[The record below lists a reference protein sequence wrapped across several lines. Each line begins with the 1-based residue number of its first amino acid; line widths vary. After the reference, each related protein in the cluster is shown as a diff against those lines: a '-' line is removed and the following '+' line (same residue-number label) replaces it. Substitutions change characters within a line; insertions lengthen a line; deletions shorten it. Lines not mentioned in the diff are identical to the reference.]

1 MHWVV
6 IRGWSNGSS
15 NSGGGGS
22 KMIFL
27 SDRNQN
33 FGAGTH
39 FLSFVCGLKGVSYA
53 KKIIK

>member
-15 NSGGGGS
+15 NSGGGEGE
-22 KMIFL
+22 MIIL

-33 FGAGTH
+33 FGAGCQLLL
-39 FLSFVCGLKGVSYA
+39 FACG
-53 KKIIK
+53 